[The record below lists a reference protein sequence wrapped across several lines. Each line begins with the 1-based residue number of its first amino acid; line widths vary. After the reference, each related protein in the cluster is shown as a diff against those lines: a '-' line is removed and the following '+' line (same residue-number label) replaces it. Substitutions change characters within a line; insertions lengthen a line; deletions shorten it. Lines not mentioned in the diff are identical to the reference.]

1 MLGNLLLKNRL
12 HKSHS
17 TGRAKGNCHSLVNSG
32 NKQNKNELIFQTMAS
47 SSRQKPSLA
56 VDDKPKFPGSK
67 SIDWT
72 ETLQFINPDEKDGI
86 PVYRVM
92 SKKGELINSSEDP
105 NVRLHSY

>member
-1 MLGNLLLKNRL
+1 
-12 HKSHS
+12 
-17 TGRAKGNCHSLVNSG
+17 
-32 NKQNKNELIFQTMAS
+32 MAS
-47 SSRQKPSLA
+47 SGTQKPSLA

-105 NVRLHSY
+105 NVRLHTY